1 MLFAIAIEKSVCL
14 VFKRLASLELLIKA
28 VSTKIAGI
36 LESLKT
42 AKLAS
47 LCPLLGIPNLLA
59 IDLDIFADKV
69 LVAVF
74 AVG

>member
-1 MLFAIAIEKSVCL
+1 M
-14 VFKRLASLELLIKA
+14 KA